1 MHFKRMKPFWISVA
15 LSALVFAVLFAFRL
29 DLFNTFY
36 AKQYEIPVSPVN
48 PMEDRDSWMNIF
60 QGGRKIGF
68 SHSTFLKKEKGYE
81 LKEILFMRIN
91 TMGLVQDIRLETR
104 GRLNDDYSLSSFDFE
119 IGSGRFHFSAKG
131 AVTDHILSIK
141 TGSSGSAGH
150 IDIELKE
157 KLYLTAGI
165 VDSVMASGLMPGDR
179 RTFQVFDPAT
189 MGQEPVIIS
198 VMDKEDIQN
207 MGIKK
212 RATKVSLTFK
222 GMTQLAW
229 IGEDGQVLKEKG
241 FLGIILEKTT
251 RDDALFGLPVQSSQ
265 DLTRVASIPSNIV
278 LDEVGQLNRLKV
290 EIGGI
295 KSDDLFLDGGRQT
308 FRDHLLSIQKES
320 LSGLPTVLDLKEIQE
335 TAGEFIAPSP
345 FIQSDH
351 PAIQSLAEKIVSEND
366 TPSEKAQKLLDWIHK
381 NIEKRPVLSLPDA
394 LSTLEN
400 RVGDCNEHAVLLAAL
415 ARATGIPAKV
425 EAGLVYLKG
434 RFYYHAWNLLYLG
447 RWITAD
453 SLFGQMP
460 ADVTHI
466 RFSSGTQKQQLD
478 LMNIIGKVELK
489 VVEQSK

>member
-1 MHFKRMKPFWISVA
+1 MKLFWVSVT
-15 LSALVFAVLFAFRL
+15 LSALVFAVLFSFRL
-29 DLFNTFY
+29 DLFNTFFTE
-36 AKQYEIPVSPVN
+36 QHEISVSLAN
-48 PMEDRDSWMNIF
+48 PMADRDSWMNIF

-68 SHSTFLKKEKGYE
+68 SHSTFSKKEKGYE
-81 LKEILFMRIN
+81 LKETLFMRIN

-119 IGSGRFHFSAKG
+119 IESGRFHFSAKG
-131 AVTDHILSIK
+131 AVSGHTLSIK
-141 TGSSGSAGH
+141 TGSSGSFGH
-150 IDIELKE
+150 IDIELRE
-157 KLYLTAGI
+157 KLYLTTGI
-165 VDSVMASGLMPGDR
+165 VDAVMAGGLLPGDR

-189 MGQEPVIIS
+189 MGQEPIMIRVI
-198 VMDKEDIQN
+198 DKEDIQN
-207 MGIKK
+207 MGIVK

-229 IGEDGQVLKEKG
+229 IGEDGQILKEKG

-265 DLTRVASIPSNIV
+265 DLTRIASIPSNVIM
-278 LDEVGQLNRLKV
+278 DDVGQLKRLKV

-308 FRDHLLSIQKES
+308 FRDKLLSIRKES
-320 LSGLPTVLDLKEIQE
+320 LSELPTVLDLKEVQE
-335 TAGEFIAPSP
+335 TAREFIAPSP

-351 PAIQSLAEKIVSEND
+351 PIIRNLAEKIVSEND
-366 TPSEKAQKLLDWIHK
+366 APVKKAQKLIEWIHK

-466 RFSSGTQKQQLD
+466 RFSGGTQKQQLD
-478 LMNIIGKVELK
+478 LMSIIGKVELK
-489 VVEQSK
+489 IIEQSK